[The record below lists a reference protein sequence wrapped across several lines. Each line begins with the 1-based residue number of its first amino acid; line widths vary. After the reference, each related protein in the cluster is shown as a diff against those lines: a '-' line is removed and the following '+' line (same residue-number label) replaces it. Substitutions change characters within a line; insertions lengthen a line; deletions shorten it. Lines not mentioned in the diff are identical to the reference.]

1 MSWFRRPAGGWG
13 KRRIS
18 LEGRQVHRDTRRGMV
33 NSERGDRESLLVEP
47 KTPGG
52 QADSGWGSRQVL
64 GKSCRGI

>member
-13 KRRIS
+13 KGS
-18 LEGRQVHRDTRRGMV
+18 HWKKEEQVHRDTRRGMV
-33 NSERGDRESLLVEP
+33 NSERETESLLVEP

>member
-1 MSWFRRPAGGWG
+1 MGGGKDITGRRKSKCTG
-13 KRRIS
+13 
-18 LEGRQVHRDTRRGMV
+18 RDTRRGMV
-33 NSERGDRESLLVEP
+33 NSERETESLLVEP

>member
-1 MSWFRRPAGGWG
+1 MGGGKDITGRRKSQCTG
-13 KRRIS
+13 
-18 LEGRQVHRDTRRGMV
+18 RDTRRGMV
-33 NSERGDRESLLVEP
+33 NSERETESLLVEP